1 MRVLREQNQPTI
13 RGVQEMKLHNLKIK
27 AEFATQKLKGNKP
40 FEIRKNDRNFKVND
54 LIKYTCIDSPIV
66 NDEIEKKLYYIAYIT
81 NYEQKD
87 GYVVFCDKEV
97 EE

>member
-1 MRVLREQNQPTI
+1 
-13 RGVQEMKLHNLKIK
+13 MKLHNLKIK
-27 AEFATQKLKGNKP
+27 AEFATAKLRGNKP

-66 NDEIEKKLYYIAYIT
+66 NDDIEKKLYYIAYIT
-81 NYEQKD
+81 DYEQKD

>member
-1 MRVLREQNQPTI
+1 MIHEVKCKEEYFALTI
-13 RGVQEMKLHNLKIK
+13 EGK
-27 AEFATQKLKGNKP
+27 KP
-40 FEIRKNDRNFKVND
+40 FELRKNDRNFKVND

-66 NDEIEKKLYYIAYIT
+66 NSDIEKKLYYIAYIT

>member
-1 MRVLREQNQPTI
+1 MPASGMLRNGYHGSCAADDQWQDQYRT
-13 RGVQEMKLHNLKIK
+13 
-27 AEFATQKLKGNKP
+27 GNSVSSAGSVSGG
-40 FEIRKNDRNFKVND
+40 RND
-54 LIKYTCIDSPIV
+54 YG
-66 NDEIEKKLYYIAYIT
+66 DENGRPEKKLYYIAYIT

>member
-1 MRVLREQNQPTI
+1 MKKSDNTKAI
-13 RGVQEMKLHNLKIK
+13 KGVREMKLHNLKIK
-27 AEFATQKLKGNKP
+27 AEFATPKLRGDKP

-54 LIKYTCIDSPIV
+54 LIRYTCIDSPIV
-66 NDEIEKKLYYIAYIT
+66 NDDIEKKLYYIAYIT